1 MPQHRAL
8 TEILTLDPERDHLRI
23 VYLDTFFEFP
33 FDTTRALEFAL
44 FRTFASPSISGLL
57 DQTGE
62 FAQRA
67 LKRYDDTDLIVSE
80 IFEHGYDSE
89 RGRAAIRRMNQ
100 MHGRFTIPNEDSL
113 YVLSTFV
120 FEPIRWN
127 ARFGWRR
134 MVEQERLGI
143 FYAWRKMAG
152 FMSIHDVPA
161 TYEAFEVFNQQYE
174 REHFRYADSNR
185 RVANATVEMF
195 LGLFVPFLP
204 KPLAH
209 PIVYS
214 LLDDSLIRA
223 FGYPEPGGLLRAL
236 VTGGV
241 KLRGRMVSL
250 LPERKKPLLRTTLP
264 RPKSYPRG
272 YAHPDELG
280 VNQEVEAAHKG

>member
-57 DQTGE
+57 DQSGE

-143 FYAWRKMAG
+143 FYAWRKMAE
-152 FMSIHDVPA
+152 FMNIRDVPA
-161 TYEAFEVFNQQYE
+161 TYEEFEAFNRNYE
-174 REHFRYADSNR
+174 REHFSYTDSNR
-185 RVANATVEMF
+185 RVADATVEMF
-195 LGLFVPFLP
+195 LGLFVPFVP
-204 KPLAH
+204 KPLAR
-209 PIVYS
+209 PVVYA

-223 FGYPEPGGLLRAL
+223 FGYPEPGDLLRAL

-241 KLRGRMVSL
+241 KLRGRIVSL
-250 LPERKKPLLRTTLP
+250 LPERKKPLLRTALP

-280 VNQEVEAAHKG
+280 VVNILSDESR